1 MPPSPWLNVVPR
13 LKNLGRAVLARNEQ
27 ANLQRTLNKT
37 QGVRLSQFLSLI
49 VSKIKKNLEA

>member
-13 LKNLGRAVLARNEQ
+13 LKKLGRAVLARNEQ

-37 QGVRLSQFLSLI
+37 AGGTSLTI
-49 VSKIKKNLEA
+49 FITDCFQN